1 MKKHDLLQ
9 TWAVKHN
16 DIQVRMSSRS
26 GGIFTALSDRILEQN
41 GVVYGA
47 KLSDDCRSV
56 QHERATTFKERNSF
70 RGSKYIQSRL
80 QIVGELQKIC
90 LSLMIIKV
98 FLWS

>member
-47 KLSDDCRSV
+47 SADGVVSRLSDWRTVIS
-56 QHERATTFKERNSF
+56 
-70 RGSKYIQSRL
+70 GSS
-80 QIVGELQKIC
+80 
-90 LSLMIIKV
+90 
-98 FLWS
+98 